1 MRSTTICCALLAA
14 ACAHAPLSPSA
25 LDDVKA
31 VAIVV
36 RVADEAGPHATVF
49 RDDVAWK
56 PQLAPKKIE
65 DAEADRRLVSAIT
78 NGTFEK
84 DKDGARKLTAH
95 TLTRF
100 ELADTLR
107 SQLLDLL
114 PRSHPWAGSVNPA
127 DVARALESFL
137 VHEVPAPPPDYHR
150 LLELGVDTVVE
161 IVIEDY
167 GMHADKG
174 RAGLYL
180 VGTARMFRIDGSEL
194 YHRKFFSD
202 ELTAGLEG
210 LDPFAVARNANLFA
224 ERLKNIVTAVAQQ
237 VAADLTL
244 GQPARATPPPAGE
257 DVKSPNRAKAPAA
270 PAADDSL

>member
-1 MRSTTICCALLAA
+1 MRSTAICCALLAA

-25 LDDVKA
+25 LDDTKA

-49 RDDVAWK
+49 RDDATWK
-56 PQLAPKKIE
+56 PQLAPKKID
-65 DAEADRRLVSAIT
+65 DAEADRRLGSAIT
-78 NGTFEK
+78 NGTYEK
-84 DKDGARKLTAH
+84 DKDGGKKLTAH

-100 ELADTLR
+100 ELADSLR

-114 PRSHPWAGSVNPA
+114 PRERPWAGSVNPA
-127 DVARALESFL
+127 DVASALESFL
-137 VHEVPAPPPDYHR
+137 VHEVPSPPPDYTR
-150 LLELGVDTVVE
+150 LLDLGVDTVLE

-174 RAGLYL
+174 RAGIYL
-180 VGTARMFRIDGSEL
+180 VGTARLFHIKGGEL

-210 LDPFAVARNANLFA
+210 LDPFAVARNAGLFA
-224 ERLKNIVTAVAQQ
+224 ERLKNIVTAIGQQ
-237 VAADLTL
+237 VASDLTS
-244 GQPARATPPPAGE
+244 GQPRRSAPTTGGE
-257 DVKSPNRAKAPAA
+257 DVKAPKRAKGDAA